1 MQNEIKLLKYRIE
14 TNYSKLIDKY
24 GDKCELAIPVI
35 NMIDILIK
43 IDASNE
49 SVQEYLCS
57 IESSLLIIEEKLQS
71 VENTN

>member
-71 VENTN
+71 VENSN